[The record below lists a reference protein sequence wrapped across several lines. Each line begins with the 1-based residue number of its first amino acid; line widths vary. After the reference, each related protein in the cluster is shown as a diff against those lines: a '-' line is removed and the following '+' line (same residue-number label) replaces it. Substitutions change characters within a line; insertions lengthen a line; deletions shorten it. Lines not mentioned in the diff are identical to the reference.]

1 VEVLPEG
8 KSGLA
13 MPRLEAQ
20 NARRQSLWKLGH
32 EERGMGAIT
41 RSVGAGGVN
50 NTADVTEIQRLL
62 NLVPVAKGGAAPPF
76 FVFGTCDPA
85 TKAAILRFQKA
96 QVPAFADGRVDPG
109 GPTLAKLNALA
120 APAPSGPTG
129 SLADVTRAR
138 GLGQIWL
145 SAVEPAITGFIF
157 SVGKGLNPTQ
167 APSLA
172 MIEDA
177 FHKHFKLILDAS
189 KKNAAHPNVKVFN
202 PVTDKTFLPFIRATF
217 RGISAVVSN
226 PGKFDLITDAT
237 ANADGRPGTPAY
249 VKVTGGN
256 VLVSPA
262 FNSPARGPNC
272 QAAIVVH
279 EAMHVVDGASGLEA
293 AHIPEWATNDPPISG
308 KALAGPDATF
318 SPTGYDLQ
326 TPENAMHNASAYSAF
341 AAHVARGKDE
351 RFGDGRR
358 AE

>member
-1 VEVLPEG
+1 
-8 KSGLA
+8 
-13 MPRLEAQ
+13 
-20 NARRQSLWKLGH
+20 
-32 EERGMGAIT
+32 MGAIT
-41 RSVGAGGVN
+41 RSVGAAGGVN
-50 NTADVTEIQRLL
+50 LPADVTEIQRLL

-85 TKAAILRFQKA
+85 TKATILRFQKA
-96 QVPAFADGRVDPG
+96 QVPAFADGRIDAG

-120 APAPSGPTG
+120 AAPSPGSPTG

-138 GLGQIWL
+138 ALAQTWLG
-145 SAVEPAITGFIF
+145 AVEPAITGFIF
-157 SVGKGLNPTQ
+157 SVGKGLNSTQ

-172 MIEDA
+172 FIEDA

-189 KKNAAHPNVKVFN
+189 KKDPDHPNTKVFN

-217 RGISAVVSN
+217 RGISAVVVN
-226 PGKFDLITDAT
+226 PGKFDLITAAT
-237 ANADGRPGTPAY
+237 ATADGETGTPAY
-249 VKVTGGN
+249 VKATGGN
-256 VLVSPA
+256 IQVSPT

-272 QAAIVVH
+272 QAAIIAH
-279 EAMHVVDGASGLEA
+279 EATHVVDGASGTDA

-308 KALAGPDATF
+308 KAVAGAGAKFTK
-318 SPTGYDLQ
+318 TGYDLQ
-326 TPENAMHNASAYSAF
+326 TPENAIHNAAAYASF

>member
-1 VEVLPEG
+1 
-8 KSGLA
+8 
-13 MPRLEAQ
+13 
-20 NARRQSLWKLGH
+20 
-32 EERGMGAIT
+32 MGAIT

-50 NTADVTEIQRLL
+50 IPADVTEIQRLL

-76 FVFGTCDPA
+76 LVFGTCDPA
-85 TKAAILRFQKA
+85 TRAAILRFQKE
-96 QVPAFADGRVDPG
+96 QVPAFADGRIDPG

-120 APAPSGPTG
+120 AAPGPVPPPSSPTG

-138 GLGQIWL
+138 GIAQTWL

-157 SVGKGLNPTQ
+157 SVGKGLNSTQ

-202 PVTDKTFLPFIRATF
+202 PVTDTTFLPFIRATF
-217 RGISAVVSN
+217 RGISAVVIN
-226 PGKFDLITDAT
+226 PGKFDLVTAAT
-237 ANADGRPGTPAY
+237 ATADGEAGTPAY
-249 VKVTGGN
+249 VKATGGN
-256 VLVSPA
+256 IQVSPA
-262 FNSPARGPNC
+262 FNGPARGPNC
-272 QAAIVVH
+272 QAAIIAH
-279 EAMHVVDGASGLEA
+279 EATHVVDGASGSPA
-293 AHIPEWATNDPPISG
+293 AHIPEWATIDPPISG
-308 KALAGPDATF
+308 KFIPAPTATF
-318 SPTGYDLQ
+318 SKTGYDLQ
-326 TPENAMHNASAYSAF
+326 TPENAIHNAAAYASF